1 MTTASFV
8 RKSCDRCGASV
19 NVDHVHSQ
27 PQNWLRL
34 VFADVHQATNS
45 RDLCPDCATSF
56 KIWLDQPRAQP
67 AHIESQNRLHLVG
80 AAAAVP
86 VRRTDG

>member
-34 VFADVHQATNS
+34 VFADVHQATDS
-45 RDLCPDCATSF
+45 RDLCPDCTMSF
-56 KIWLDQPRAQP
+56 KIWLEQPRAQP
-67 AHIESQNRLHLVG
+67 AHVEPPNRLHLVG
-80 AAAAVP
+80 ATAAVP
-86 VRRTDG
+86 ARRSDG